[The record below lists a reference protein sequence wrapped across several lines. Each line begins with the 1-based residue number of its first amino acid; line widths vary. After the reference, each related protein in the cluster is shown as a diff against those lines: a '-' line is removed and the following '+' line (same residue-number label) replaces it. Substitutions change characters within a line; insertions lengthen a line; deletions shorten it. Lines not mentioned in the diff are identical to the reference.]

1 MSQTTLLTMSEVQTA
16 LRLAALPP
24 AAASPFAGMAPPPA
38 IEQSIAA
45 SLASKGVIH
54 GNGTPA
60 PAWIATLRTLASP
73 THRIAFFLGSA
84 ERWFDASYYSSGN
97 GLVGYTQGAA
107 ECGITFPCDASDVE
121 ALLADWLNW
130 RLMPETGPFEGTLYG
145 PELTAFAAIVDAY
158 REETLRS
165 FIERRPG
172 DPTRLSRAQLT
183 RQLTTM
189 DGPDS
194 RWLCAVLKRHAPEAI
209 RPDEGALNTGARS
222 MAERG
227 LLRFEGEAICVEGNL
242 YRLCAGMANI
252 VPYAYIASQRAGGG
266 GSSAIYLT
274 GLKCYWVLDFP
285 SGADGQPSCRFQGV
299 GGEAVATHVRAHL
312 GGLPAARPAPAAS
325 WSAPPPI
332 APPEPVA
339 APVKQPVTR
348 PLPNA
353 TEPIVP
359 HCGKCGK
366 MLKLGKRF
374 CGSCGAPVR

>member
-1 MSQTTLLTMSEVQTA
+1 
-16 LRLAALPP
+16 
-24 AAASPFAGMAPPPA
+24 
-38 IEQSIAA
+38 
-45 SLASKGVIH
+45 
-54 GNGTPA
+54 
-60 PAWIATLRTLASP
+60 
-73 THRIAFFLGSA
+73 
-84 ERWFDASYYSSGN
+84 
-97 GLVGYTQGAA
+97 
-107 ECGITFPCDASDVE
+107 
-121 ALLADWLNW
+121 
-130 RLMPETGPFEGTLYG
+130 
-145 PELTAFAAIVDAY
+145 
-158 REETLRS
+158 
-165 FIERRPG
+165 
-172 DPTRLSRAQLT
+172 
-183 RQLTTM
+183 
-189 DGPDS
+189 
-194 RWLCAVLKRHAPEAI
+194 
-209 RPDEGALNTGARS
+209 
-222 MAERG
+222 
-227 LLRFEGEAICVEGNL
+227 
-242 YRLCAGMANI
+242 MANI